1 MGIRSIF
8 LITDSLYNCDCGW
21 SAVPKKHACAL
32 SFQLL
37 LTSEVTAKTD
47 ARLALCIP
55 SFPELRN
62 CWPSTRV
69 KPARIRKTLH
79 WHLNYAFGTIY
90 VKEKTTSNQQ
100 TNKPVKAKFLN
111 ILYPYSF
118 VANIN
123 NPGTRHLIKNLQPKL
138 NLQSTIL
145 PYI

>member
-1 MGIRSIF
+1 MGIGSIF

-37 LTSEVTAKTD
+37 LTSEVTAKTE
-47 ARLALCIP
+47 ARLAHCIP
-55 SFPELRN
+55 PFQEPRN
-62 CWPSTRV
+62 YWPSTRV
-69 KPARIRKTLH
+69 KPARIHKTLH
-79 WHLNYAFGTIY
+79 LRFAFGTIY
-90 VKEKTTSNQQ
+90 VKEKPTSNQQ

>member
-37 LTSEVTAKTD
+37 PTSEVTAKTE
-47 ARLALCIP
+47 ARLAHYTP
-55 SFPELRN
+55 PFQEPRN

-79 WHLNYAFGTIY
+79 LNFAFGTIY
-90 VKEKTTSNQQ
+90 VKEKPTSNQQ
-100 TNKPVKAKFLN
+100 RNKPLKAKFLN

-145 PYI
+145 PYS

>member
-37 LTSEVTAKTD
+37 LASVVTALTV
-47 ARLALCIP
+47 ARLANCIR
-55 SFPELRN
+55 S
-62 CWPSTRV
+62 STRV
-69 KPARIRKTLH
+69 RHARIHITV
-79 WHLNYAFGTIY
+79 HLPCAVGTIY
-90 VKEKTTSNQQ
+90 VKEKPTSNQQ
-100 TNKPVKAKFLN
+100 TNKPLKAKFLN

>member
-1 MGIRSIF
+1 MSIRNIF
-8 LITDSLYNCDCGW
+8 LITDSLYNYDCGW
-21 SAVPKKHACAL
+21 SAVPKKDASAL

-37 LTSEVTAKTD
+37 LTSVVTILTV
-47 ARLALCIP
+47 ARLAYCIW
-55 SFPELRN
+55 R
-62 CWPSTRV
+62 STRV
-69 KPARIRKTLH
+69 RHARVHITHH
-79 WHLNYAFGTIY
+79 WLRWAFGTIY
-90 VKEKTTSNQQ
+90 VKEKPTSNQQ
-100 TNKPVKAKFLN
+100 TKKPVKAKFLN